1 MRKLALLF
9 SVLGAAA
16 ALTAPAS
23 AGPPSVKEIVDD
35 LIVCVTEPCP

>member
-9 SVLGAAA
+9 IVAAGAGSLATPAA
-16 ALTAPAS
+16 